1 MADILKS
8 LILTLSCACIPVSV
22 MEAQDSSYRWQ
33 QTADSTGIFWTP
45 GADIPHYDHIE
56 MSGSKA
62 AFVLRW
68 GVREDRSFDCERSL
82 VFPLLR
88 RIPNNTHASLV
99 RKNTFDI
106 TSLVLVGNK
115 GIRDEQVISVRLNG
129 SMEVKSLWTWCEPGT
144 SGRYARSLEMT
155 RAIFPSVEKQ
165 AMCEIYTLRNLSKG
179 SLSVSVP
186 ASHIVWETD
195 ASKGVDGA
203 YAIVCDV
210 SPLDDFTLAPG
221 KSVSFQAVFRGCL
234 ASEAAAVS
242 DISAIDEYSARMS
255 YVHEVADSSLILD
268 TPDDVIDGMFH
279 MAKIRASE
287 SIIDTKGGLMHAPG
301 GEVFYAAIWA
311 NDQAEYV
318 NPFFPYLGYNKG
330 NESAMNSFRHFARFM
345 NPEYHPLPSSIIAEG
360 DDIWAGAGDRGDA
373 AMIAYG
379 ASRFALSSGSRDY
392 AEELWPLI
400 SWCLEFCRRKVTDD
414 GVVASDSDELEG
426 RFPSGDANLC
436 TSTLYYDALLSASM
450 LARDLGRPSA
460 EISVYRTQASRL
472 AKSIERYFGAT
483 ISGYAT
489 YRYYD
494 GNDKLRS
501 WICMPLIVG
510 LDSRAEAT
518 ISALMGPELMTE
530 NGLLT
535 EQGSKTFWDRTTLY
549 SLRAIY
555 NAGYPDR
562 ATSFLH
568 DFSSRRLLGDHV
580 PYCIEA
586 WPEGSQRHLSAE
598 SGLYCR
604 IVTEG
609 IFGIRPTGF
618 RSFDMTPS
626 MPAEWNEMS
635 LKKIKAYGHDFDLTV
650 RRSSQKKLEVS
661 VRDSQGFNKTY
672 RITEGESLT
681 IKFKD

>member
-1 MADILKS
+1 MKVKSIFCALFVAISWSTVLYAERWGLK
-8 LILTLSCACIPVSV
+8 
-22 MEAQDSSYRWQ
+22 DSS
-33 QTADSTGIFWTP
+33 ILWTP
-45 GADIPHYDHIE
+45 GQDIPHYDHIE

-234 ASEAAAVS
+234 ASEATAVS

-268 TPDDVIDGMFH
+268 TPDDVIDGMFR

-379 ASRFALSSGSRDY
+379 ASRFALASGDRKK

-400 SWCLEFCRRKVTDD
+400 SWCLEYCRRKVNDD

-426 RFPSGDANLC
+426 RFPAGDANLC
-436 TSTLYYDALLSASM
+436 TSTLYYDALLSTAFLGKELRKPAQDLAGYKSQAKL
-450 LARDLGRPSA
+450 LAR
-460 EISVYRTQASRL
+460 
-472 AKSIERYFGAT
+472 SIEKHFGADVC
-483 ISGYAT
+483 GYDT
-489 YRYYD
+489 YRYYE

-501 WICMPLIVG
+501 WICMPLIIG
-510 LDSRAEAT
+510 LDGRAEAT
-518 ISALMGPELMTE
+518 VDALTGPELMTE

-535 EQGSKTFWDRTTLY
+535 QQGSTTFWDRTTLY

-555 NAGYPDR
+555 NAGYPDK
-562 ATSFLH
+562 ATPFLH

-586 WPEGSQRHLSAE
+586 WPEGSQIGRAH
-598 SGLYCR
+598 
-604 IVTEG
+604 V
-609 IFGIRPTGF
+609 
-618 RSFDMTPS
+618 
-626 MPAEWNEMS
+626 
-635 LKKIKAYGHDFDLTV
+635 
-650 RRSSQKKLEVS
+650 
-661 VRDSQGFNKTY
+661 
-672 RITEGESLT
+672 
-681 IKFKD
+681 

>member
-1 MADILKS
+1 MKLRIL
-8 LILTLSCACIPVSV
+8 LILLSVYCCQVVSY
-22 MEAQDSSYRWQ
+22 ADRWSLE
-33 QTADSTGIFWTP
+33 DKSILWTP
-45 GADIPHYDHIE
+45 GLDIPHYDHIE

-62 AFVLRW
+62 AFVYRW
-68 GVREDRSFDCERSL
+68 GVRSDKSFDYERSL

-88 RIPNNTHASLV
+88 RVPNDTHASLV

-106 TSLVLVGNK
+106 PSLILVGNK
-115 GIRDEQVISVRLNG
+115 GIRDEEVLSVRINGSLEVISR
-129 SMEVKSLWTWCEPGT
+129 WTWCNPCLPGL
-144 SGRYARSLEMT
+144 YAKSLGMT
-155 RAIFPSVEKQ
+155 RKIFPSVDKQ
-165 AMCEIYTLRNLSKG
+165 AMCEIYTLKNLSKG
-179 SLSVSVP
+179 NISISVP
-186 ASHIVWETD
+186 ATHVVWETE

-203 YAIVCDV
+203 YAVVCDV
-210 SPLDDFTLAPG
+210 TSLTDVSLAPG
-221 KSVSFQAVFRGCL
+221 DSISFQAVFSGCKV
-234 ASEAAAVS
+234 AESKAVS
-242 DISAIDEYSARMS
+242 DICASKEYEARMA
-255 YVHEVADSSLILD
+255 YVRQVADSSLVLD
-268 TPDDVIDGMFH
+268 TPDDVIDGMFR

-318 NPFFPYLGYNKG
+318 NPFFPYLGYDKG

-345 NPEYHPLPSSIIAEG
+345 NPDYRPLPSSIIAEG
-360 DDIWAGAGDRGDA
+360 DDVWAGAGDRGDA
-373 AMIAYG
+373 AMIACG
-379 ASRFALSSGSRDY
+379 ATRFALASGSRVY
-392 AEELWPLI
+392 AEELWSLI

-450 LARDLGRPSA
+450 LARELGHPTSQ
-460 EISVYRTQASRL
+460 ISTYRVQALKL

-483 ISGYAT
+483 ISGYDT

-510 LDSRAEAT
+510 LDSRADAT
-518 ISALMGPELMTE
+518 VSALMGPELMTE

-549 SLRAIY
+549 SLRAVY
-555 NAGYPDR
+555 NARYADK
-562 ATSFLH
+562 ATEFLH
-568 DFSSRRLLGDHV
+568 NFSSRRLLGDHV

-604 IVTEG
+604 IITEG
-609 IFGIRPTGF
+609 LFGIRPTGF
-618 RSFDMTPS
+618 SSFEMKPS
-626 MPAEWNEMS
+626 MPSDWQAMT
-635 LKKIKAYGHDFDLTV
+635 LKGIKAHDKNFDLKVTAI
-650 RRSSQKKLEVS
+650 SPNKLEVIVS
-661 VRDSQGFNKTY
+661 CADGFYKKCQ
-672 RITEGESLT
+672 ITKGDKLT
-681 IKFKD
+681 IEF

>member
-1 MADILKS
+1 MKHKYLFCALLAALLLPAVSYADRWNLDGTS
-8 LILTLSCACIPVSV
+8 VLWIPG
-22 MEAQDSSYRWQ
+22 Q
-33 QTADSTGIFWTP
+33 
-45 GADIPHYDHIE
+45 DIPHYDHVE

-68 GVREDRSFDCERSL
+68 GVRGDGSFDCERSL

-99 RKNTFDI
+99 RKNAFDI
-106 TSLVLVGNK
+106 PSLVLIGNK
-115 GIRDEQVISVRLNG
+115 GIRDEQVVSVRLNG
-129 SMEVKSLWTWCEPGT
+129 SMEVISLWTWCEPGT
-144 SGRYARSLEMT
+144 PGRYARSLEMT
-155 RAIFPSVEKQ
+155 RTIFPTVDKQ
-165 AMCEIYTLRNLSKG
+165 AMCEIYTLRNLSKS

-186 ASHIVWETD
+186 ASHVVWETD
-195 ASKGVDGA
+195 ASKGVDGS

-210 SPLDDFTLAPG
+210 SSLDDVVLAPG

-234 ASEAAAVS
+234 ASEAATVS
-242 DISAIDEYSARMS
+242 EISAVEEYTARMS
-255 YVHEVADSSLILD
+255 YVHEVADSSLVLD
-268 TPDDVIDGMFH
+268 TPDDVIDGMFR

-311 NDQAEYV
+311 NDQTEYV
-318 NPFFPYLGYNKG
+318 NPFFPYLGYDKG
-330 NESAMNSFRHFARFM
+330 NESALNSFRHFARFM
-345 NPEYHPLPSSIIAEG
+345 NPEYKPLPSSIIAEG
-360 DDIWAGAGDRGDA
+360 IDIWAGAGDRGDA

-379 ASRFALSSGSRDY
+379 ASRFALAAGDRVK

-400 SWCLEFCRRKVTDD
+400 SWCLEYCRRKVDGN

-436 TSTLYYDALLSASM
+436 TSALYYDALQSAAM
-450 LARDLGRPSA
+450 LGRELGKPSD
-460 EISVYRTQASRL
+460 EIAAYKSEAKLL
-472 AKSIERYFGAT
+472 AKSIEKHFGAN
-483 ISGYAT
+483 ICGYDT
-489 YRYYD
+489 YRYYE

-510 LDSRAEAT
+510 LDGRTDAT
-518 ISALMGPELMTE
+518 VAALTGPELMTE

-535 EQGSKTFWDRTTLY
+535 QQGSTTFWDRTTLY

-555 NAGYPDR
+555 NAGYPDK

-609 IFGIRPTGF
+609 LFGIRPTGF
-618 RSFDMTPS
+618 RTFDMTPS
-626 MPAEWNEMS
+626 LPSQWNEMS
-635 LKKIKAYGHDFDLTV
+635 LRNIKAYGHDFDLAVKRTGHGEL
-650 RRSSQKKLEVS
+650 QVS
-661 VRDSQGFNKTY
+661 VMDSNGYHKTY
-672 RITEGESLT
+672 KVSEGETLT
-681 IKFKD
+681 IKLKD

>member
-1 MADILKS
+1 MKLRIL
-8 LILTLSCACIPVSV
+8 LTLLSVCCFQAVSY
-22 MEAQDSSYRWQ
+22 ADRWSLE
-33 QTADSTGIFWTP
+33 DKSILWTP
-45 GADIPHYDHIE
+45 GLDIPHYDHIE

-62 AFVLRW
+62 AFVYRW
-68 GVREDRSFDCERSL
+68 GVRSDKSFDYERSL

-106 TSLVLVGNK
+106 PSLIVVGNK
-115 GIRDEQVISVRLNG
+115 GIRDEEVLSVRIDGSLEVISR
-129 SMEVKSLWTWCEPGT
+129 WTWCNPCI
-144 SGRYARSLEMT
+144 SGLYARSLEMK
-155 RAIFPSVEKQ
+155 RQIFPTVDKQ
-165 AMCEIYTLRNLSKG
+165 AMCEIYTLKNLSKG
-179 SLSVSVP
+179 NISISVP
-186 ASHIVWETD
+186 ATHVVWETE

-203 YAIVCDV
+203 YAVVCDV
-210 SPLDDFTLAPG
+210 SSLTDVSLSPG
-221 KSVSFQAVFRGCL
+221 DSVSFQAVFSGCKAAESKVVSEIC
-234 ASEAAAVS
+234 ASK
-242 DISAIDEYSARMS
+242 EYEARMD
-255 YVHEVADSSLILD
+255 YVRQVADSSLVLD
-268 TPDDVIDGMFH
+268 TPDDVIDGMFR

-345 NPEYHPLPSSIIAEG
+345 NPEYSPLPSSIIAEG

-379 ASRFALSSGSRDY
+379 ASRFALSSGCRDY

-400 SWCLEFCRRKVTDD
+400 TWCLEFCRRKVTDD

-460 EISVYRTQASRL
+460 EISAYRTQASRL

-510 LDSRAEAT
+510 LDSRSAAT
-518 ISALMGPELMTE
+518 VSALMGPELMTE

-562 ATSFLH
+562 ATLFLH

-609 IFGIRPTGF
+609 IFGIRPTGL

-626 MPAEWNEMS
+626 MPTEWNEIS

-661 VRDSQGFNKTY
+661 VRDSRGFNKTY